1 MGVKEMPPGPFA
13 SLSRLLPRRVYCFT
27 RRRRFHK
34 APEVGQLRAD
44 SQCLFPEGLANL
56 TVMTAQFDYRYFPIL
71 KDLKYLF

>member
-27 RRRRFHK
+27 RRRRFHE

-44 SQCLFPEGLANL
+44 SQCLFPKGLANL
-56 TVMTAQFDYRYFPIL
+56 PVMITQHEVIDCPAGVVRV
-71 KDLKYLF
+71 